1 MEDKKRCATTHW
13 AFGFLVM
20 PMAPVASS
28 QALYRCHSGSGIY
41 VSDRPCQSAGAPAEL
56 RSIGPVPE
64 RQSYNRDYTPALQK
78 APDILPYLHPECAQM
93 NDAVRTGPTRGLKSA
108 AMSELQTNYRLR
120 CAEDEQRAYQTM
132 RQTRN
137 DDRDQRK
144 VAQAAQD
151 AETARAK
158 LSLNQCSEMLPILSG
173 KRQRATAITAGEGYD
188 VERFEASYRARCKA
202 G

>member
-1 MEDKKRCATTHW
+1 
-13 AFGFLVM
+13 
-20 PMAPVASS
+20 
-28 QALYRCHSGSGIY
+28 
-41 VSDRPCQSAGAPAEL
+41 
-56 RSIGPVPE
+56 
-64 RQSYNRDYTPALQK
+64 
-78 APDILPYLHPECAQM
+78 M
-93 NDAVRTGPTRGLKSA
+93 NDAMRTGPTRGLKSA
-108 AMSELQTNYRLR
+108 AMSEWQTNYRLR
-120 CAEDEQRAYQTM
+120 CADDKQRAYQTM

-144 VAQAAQD
+144 VGQAAQD

-158 LSLNQCSEMLPILSG
+158 PSLNQCSEMLPILSG